1 MRHYFVDD
9 WGSQF
14 MTLWQAVNWKSPF
27 HAIAESFED
36 DLVLFLN
43 VKRAGASSPMGETLQ
58 MC

>member
-1 MRHYFVDD
+1 MDD